1 MLISY
6 ETFFSFAAANYL
18 LVVHEKTRR
27 KKIVRYFKYCTD
39 EGRDLV
45 IVQLIKL
52 LLYSNFSSS
61 LGKARILVEKL
72 ILDF

>member
-27 KKIVRYFKYCTD
+27 KKNSPLFQILDRQKSRFSDRPIDQT
-39 EGRDLV
+39 
-45 IVQLIKL
+45 
-52 LLYSNFSSS
+52 YSNVCSS
-61 LGKARILVEKL
+61 LGKPRILVEKL